1 MLLVVLAA
9 CATGDGSPD
18 GTTAQGR
25 PSHSY
30 NSKVSPVTIGLGRG
44 SVMQEHFDPCVRSV
58 LDYTGLYGIVD
69 TLPTVTSDSVF
80 IDTILRLA
88 GMRLIRSGHGNWADG
103 PRMINLTFASER
115 CTCQVSKVYFFHE
128 RHPDGSWDTRVVER
142 VACNVPDTLIPWW
155 SDDDHI
161 RAHEVSSRHRAVLGA
176 SDSCGCF
183 YCFAVFP
190 PREITQWTDVDANG
204 IGQTAI
210 CPHCGID
217 AVIGSA
223 SGYPITTGFLGRMN
237 RHWL

>member
-1 MLLVVLAA
+1 MAI
-9 CATGDGSPD
+9 GR
-18 GTTAQGR
+18 TA
-25 PSHSY
+25 
-30 NSKVSPVTIGLGRG
+30 
-44 SVMQEHFDPCVRSV
+44 
-58 LDYTGLYGIVD
+58 
-69 TLPTVTSDSVF
+69 
-80 IDTILRLA
+80 
-88 GMRLIRSGHGNWADG
+88 
-103 PRMINLTFASER
+103 RMINLTFASER

-142 VACNVPDTLIPWW
+142 VACNVPETLIPWC

-161 RAHEVSSRHRAVLGA
+161 RAHEVSSCLRAVLGA

-183 YCFAVFP
+183 NWFAVFP

-223 SGYPITTGFLGRMN
+223 SGYPSPQVSLGE
-237 RHWL
+237 